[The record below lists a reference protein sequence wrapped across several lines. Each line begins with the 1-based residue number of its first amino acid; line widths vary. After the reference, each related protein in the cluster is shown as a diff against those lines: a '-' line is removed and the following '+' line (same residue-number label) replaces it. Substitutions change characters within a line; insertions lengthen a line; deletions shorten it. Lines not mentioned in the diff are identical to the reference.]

1 MNNNLYPSE
10 IKVYPE
16 MLILSGSMPCDAI
29 KHIVKTN
36 QMFIG
41 HQCQKQCHE
50 ITKLLWSNNIQS
62 SPCRES
68 EIKAEQQKDKG
79 LDTCMKR

>member
-50 ITKLLWSNNIQS
+50 ITKLL
-62 SPCRES
+62 
-68 EIKAEQQKDKG
+68 
-79 LDTCMKR
+79 